1 MSIEKCRSEIDR
13 IDGEILELFHQR
25 MNVVTEI
32 ARLKKETSTAV
43 LNRKRE
49 REILHRVFNN
59 SQDNLGKYSVNLFS
73 TLMELSRAYQRE
85 QNAPDRGM
93 RDELDAIRAKTP
105 GKFPS
110 SAVVACMGME
120 GTYGQ
125 IACDK
130 LFKVADIMY
139 FKNFSGVC
147 KAVADG
153 LCEYGM
159 LPVDNTTSGTV
170 DGVYELMQSGN
181 FNIVRSIDLQIS
193 SVLLAPKGVKLSDV
207 KEIYSHAQPFKQ
219 CSEFLKELKDVKF
232 TVVGSTAEAA
242 ALVADSGR
250 RDVAAIA
257 SRNCS
262 DLCDLEIISSNIQ
275 NSDYNYTR
283 FICISKEP
291 QIFPGANKISLIAV
305 LSHQPGALNSVL
317 SKFSALGLNL
327 TKLES
332 RPIPGRKFEYMFY
345 FDFDASVADA
355 GIAELLGELRN
366 ETEKFVFLGNY
377 TEL

>member
-1 MSIEKCRSEIDR
+1 MSIEKCRGEIDR
-13 IDGEILELFHQR
+13 IDSEILELFHQR
-25 MNVVTEI
+25 MGVVSEI
-32 ARLKKETSTAV
+32 AKLKKASHASV
-43 LNRKRE
+43 LNRTRE

-59 SQDNLGKYSVNLFS
+59 SENKLGKYSVNLFT

-85 QNAPDRGM
+85 QNSPDRGM
-93 RDELDAIRAKTP
+93 RDELDIIRANTP
-105 GKFPS
+105 AQFPE

-130 LFKVADIMY
+130 LFKVANIIY
-139 FKNFSGVC
+139 FKNFAGVC

-153 LCEYGM
+153 LCEYGV

-170 DGVYELMQSGN
+170 DGVYELMQQGN
-181 FNIVRSIDLQIS
+181 FHIVRSIDQQVS
-193 SVLLAPKGVKLSDV
+193 SVLLAPRGVKLKDV
-207 KEIYSHAQPFKQ
+207 KEIYSHPQPFKQ
-219 CSEFLKELKDVKF
+219 CSEFLKTLDGVKL
-232 TVVGSTAEAA
+232 TVADSTATAA
-242 ALVADSGR
+242 AMAADSGR
-250 RDVAAIA
+250 NDVAAIA
-257 SRNCS
+257 SRNCR
-262 DLCDLEIISSNIQ
+262 DLCNLEIISDNIQ

-283 FICISKEP
+283 FVCISRVS

-305 LSHQPGALNSVL
+305 LSHRPGALHSVL

-345 FDFDASVADA
+345 FDFEATVSDPDVRA
-355 GIAELLGELRN
+355 LLTALSLEN
-366 ETEKFVFLGNY
+366 EEFVFLGNY
-377 TEL
+377 REI

>member
-1 MSIEKCRSEIDR
+1 MSIEECRNQIDR
-13 IDGEILELFHQR
+13 IDAEILRLFHDR
-25 MNVVTEI
+25 MDVVTEI
-32 ARLKKETSTAV
+32 AKLKKASHASV

-59 SQDNLGKYSVNLFS
+59 SEDKLGKYSVNLFT

-85 QNAPDRGM
+85 QNSPDRGM
-93 RDELDAIRAKTP
+93 RDELDLIRANTP
-105 GKFPS
+105 EKFPE

-139 FKNFSGVC
+139 FKNFAGVC

-153 LCEYGM
+153 LCEYGV

-170 DGVYELMQSGN
+170 DGVYELMQQGN
-181 FNIVRSIDLQIS
+181 FHIVRSIDQQVS
-193 SVLLAPKGVKLSDV
+193 SVLLAPRGTKLSDI
-207 KEIYSHAQPFKQ
+207 KEIYSHPQPFKQ
-219 CSEFLKELKDVKF
+219 CSEFLKTLDGVKL
-232 TVVGSTAEAA
+232 TVADSTATAA
-242 ALVADSGR
+242 AMVADSGR
-250 RDVAAIA
+250 TDVAAIA
-257 SRNCS
+257 SRNCR
-262 DLCDLEIISSNIQ
+262 DLCDLEIISNNIQ

-283 FICISKEP
+283 FVCISRMP

-305 LSHQPGALNSVL
+305 LSHEPGALNSVL

-345 FDFDASVADA
+345 FDFEASTADP

-377 TEL
+377 SEL

>member
-1 MSIEKCRSEIDR
+1 MSIEDCRNTIDD
-13 IDGEILELFHQR
+13 IDSKILELFHQR
-25 MNVVTEI
+25 MDVVTEI
-32 ARLKKETSTAV
+32 ARLKKATHTSV

-59 SQDNLGKYSVNLFS
+59 SKDGLGKYSVNLFT

-85 QNAPDRGM
+85 QNSPDRGM
-93 RDELDAIRAKTP
+93 RDELDAIRNRTP
-105 GKFPS
+105 EKFPE
-110 SAVVACMGME
+110 SAIVACMGME

-139 FKNFSGVC
+139 FKNFAGVC
-147 KAVADG
+147 RAVADG
-153 LCEYGM
+153 LCEYGV

-181 FNIVRSIDLQIS
+181 FNIVRSINLQIS
-193 SVLLAPKGVKLSDV
+193 SVLLAKRGTKISDI
-207 KEIYSHAQPFKQ
+207 KEIYSHPQPFKQ
-219 CSEFLKELKDVKF
+219 CSEFIKTLKDVKLSF
-232 TVVGSTAEAA
+232 TESTATAA
-242 ALVADSGR
+242 AMVADSDR
-250 RDVAAIA
+250 RDIAAIA
-257 SRNCS
+257 SRNCR
-262 DLCDLEIISSNIQ
+262 DLCDLDIISTDIQ

-283 FICISKEP
+283 FVCISKEP
-291 QIFPGANKISLIAV
+291 KIFPGAGKISLIAV

-345 FDFDASVADA
+345 FDFDASVADP

-366 ETEKFVFLGNY
+366 ESEKFMFLGNY
-377 TEL
+377 SEL

>member
-1 MSIEKCRSEIDR
+1 MSIENCRDIIDN
-13 IDGEILELFHQR
+13 IDSKILELFHQR
-25 MNVVTEI
+25 MDVVTEI
-32 ARLKKETSTAV
+32 ARLKRESNTSV

-49 REILHRVFNN
+49 REILHRVFNE
-59 SQDNLGKYSVNLFS
+59 SQNGLGKYSVNLFT

-85 QNAPDRGM
+85 QNSPDRGM
-93 RDELDAIRAKTP
+93 RDELDAVRANTP
-105 GKFPS
+105 EKFPE

-139 FKNFSGVC
+139 FKNFAGVC
-147 KAVADG
+147 RAVDDG
-153 LCEYGM
+153 LCEYGV

-170 DGVYELMQSGN
+170 DGVYELMQSGH
-181 FNIVRSIDLQIS
+181 FNIVRSINLQIA
-193 SVLLAPKGVKLSDV
+193 SVLLAKPGTKLKDI
-207 KEIYSHAQPFKQ
+207 KEIYSHVQPFKQ
-219 CSEFLKELKDVKF
+219 CSEFLKSLPDVKLNI
-232 TVVGSTAEAA
+232 VESTAAAA
-242 ALVADSGR
+242 ALVAGSDR
-250 RDVAAIA
+250 TDVAAIA
-257 SRNCS
+257 SRNCR
-262 DLCDLEIISSNIQ
+262 DLCDLEIISSDIQ

-283 FICISKEP
+283 FVCISKKP
-291 QIFPGANKISLIAV
+291 QIFPGANKISMIAV

-332 RPIPGRKFEYMFY
+332 RPIAGRKFEYMFY
-345 FDFDASVADA
+345 FDFDASVADP
-355 GIAELLGELRN
+355 GIAELLGELKN
-366 ETEKFVFLGNY
+366 ECEKFIFLGNY

>member
-1 MSIEKCRSEIDR
+1 MSIENCRNMIDD
-13 IDGEILELFHQR
+13 IDSKILELFHQR
-25 MNVVTEI
+25 MDVVTEI
-32 ARLKKETSTAV
+32 ARLKRESHTSV

-49 REILHRVFNN
+49 REILHRVFND
-59 SQDNLGKYSVNLFS
+59 SQNGLGKYSVNLFT

-85 QNAPDRGM
+85 QNSPDRGM
-93 RDELDAIRAKTP
+93 RDELDAVRANTP
-105 GKFPS
+105 EKFPE

-139 FKNFSGVC
+139 FKNFAGVC
-147 KAVADG
+147 RAVADG
-153 LCEYGM
+153 LCEYGV

-170 DGVYELMQSGN
+170 DGVYELMRGGN
-181 FNIVRSIDLQIS
+181 FNIVRSINLQIS
-193 SVLLAPKGVKLSDV
+193 SVLLAKPGTKLENI

-219 CSEFLKELKDVKF
+219 CSEFLKSLPDVKLNI
-232 TVVGSTAEAA
+232 VESTAAAA
-242 ALVADSGR
+242 ALVAGSDR
-250 RDVAAIA
+250 TDVAAIA
-257 SRNCS
+257 SRNCR
-262 DLCDLEIISSNIQ
+262 DLCDLEIISSDIQ

-283 FICISKEP
+283 FVCISKKP
-291 QIFPGANKISLIAV
+291 QIFPGANKISMIAV

-332 RPIPGRKFEYMFY
+332 RPIAGRKFEYMFY
-345 FDFDASVADA
+345 FDFDASVADP
-355 GIAELLGELRN
+355 GIAELLGELKN
-366 ETEKFVFLGNY
+366 ECEKFVFLGNY

>member
-13 IDGEILELFHQR
+13 IDSEILELFHQR
-25 MNVVTEI
+25 MDVVSEI
-32 ARLKKETSTAV
+32 AKLKKATHSSV

-59 SQDNLGKYSVNLFS
+59 SENKLGKYSVNLFT

-93 RDELDAIRAKTP
+93 RDELDIIRANTP
-105 GKFPS
+105 DKFPE

-125 IACDK
+125 IACDR

-139 FKNFSGVC
+139 FKNFAGVC

-153 LCEYGM
+153 LCEYGV
-159 LPVDNTTSGTV
+159 LPIDNTTSGTV
-170 DGVYELMQSGN
+170 DGVYELMQQGN
-181 FNIVRSIDLQIS
+181 FHIVRSIDQQIA
-193 SVLLAPKGVKLSDV
+193 SVLLAPRGVKFEDV
-207 KEIYSHAQPFKQ
+207 KEIYSHPQPFKQ
-219 CSEFLKELKDVKF
+219 CSEFIKGLDGVKL
-232 TVVGSTAEAA
+232 TVADSTATAA
-242 ALVADSGR
+242 AMVAESGR

-257 SRNCS
+257 SRNCR
-262 DLCDLEIISSNIQ
+262 DLCDLEIISGNIQ

-283 FICISKEP
+283 FICISRMP

-345 FDFDASVADA
+345 FDFDASVADP

-377 TEL
+377 SEL

>member
-1 MSIEKCRSEIDR
+1 MSIEKCRGEIDR
-13 IDGEILELFHQR
+13 IDNEILELFHQR
-25 MNVVTEI
+25 MGVVTEI
-32 ARLKKETSTAV
+32 ARLKKETSTSV

-59 SQDNLGKYSVNLFS
+59 SQDNLGKYSVNLFT

-93 RDELDAIRAKTP
+93 RDELDAIRARTP
-105 GKFPS
+105 DKFPS

-153 LCEYGM
+153 LCQYGV

-170 DGVYELMQSGN
+170 DGVYELMQGGN

-193 SVLLAPKGVKLSDV
+193 SVLLAPRGVKLSDI
-207 KEIYSHAQPFKQ
+207 KEIYSHVQSFKQ
-219 CSEFLKELKDVKF
+219 CSEFLKTLKDVKL
-232 TVVGSTAEAA
+232 TVVDSTAEAA

-257 SRNCS
+257 SRSCCE
-262 DLCDLEIISSNIQ
+262 LCDLEIITSNIQ

-291 QIFPGANKISLIAV
+291 QIYPGANKISLIAV
-305 LSHQPGALNSVL
+305 LAHQPGALNSVL

-377 TEL
+377 AEL